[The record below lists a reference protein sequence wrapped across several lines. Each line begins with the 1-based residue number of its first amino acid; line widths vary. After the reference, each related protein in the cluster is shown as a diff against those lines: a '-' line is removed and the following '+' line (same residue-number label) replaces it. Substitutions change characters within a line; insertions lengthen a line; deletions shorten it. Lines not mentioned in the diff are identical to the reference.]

1 MAANKLTREQIARLL
16 QLSGGNIG
24 AVTDL
29 GVNPNQVLA
38 VLLSSPELLTSAR
51 TKAQSQAEELGLDS
65 FREDFEYD
73 PDSNINSVSMA
84 YEAMPEKY
92 RDLANV
98 YFTQLKTTGGVKT
111 GIDTVNKT
119 IFEDSREQ
127 LKTDFG
133 LTDDEFDSFK
143 NDLKKDAEGF
153 IEQEN
158 TRKRNQM
165 KAFINRQKEY
175 GIKEGVDPA
184 EAVLSKASGF
194 SGLSSLPMSFEDFSK
209 AESESFTKKL
219 KESGR
224 DDAAVAALLP
234 KFQERLQKEVGG
246 RYKSVALMR
255 LLKQNLLGE

>member
-1 MAANKLTREQIARLL
+1 MAAKKLSREQIAKLL
-16 QLSGGNIG
+16 QLSGGNIE

-29 GVNPNQVLA
+29 GINPNQVLA
-38 VLLSSPELLTSAR
+38 TLLSSPELLTSAR
-51 TKAQSQAEELGLDS
+51 TRAQSQAQELGLDS

-84 YEAMPEKY
+84 YDAMPEKY
-92 RDLANV
+92 RLLAKD
-98 YFTQLKTTGGVKT
+98 YFDAVKDSGGVKT
-111 GIDTVNKT
+111 EIDKANKA
-119 IFEDSREQ
+119 FEDSRDALMQ
-127 LKTDFG
+127 QYGF
-133 LTDDEFDSFK
+133 TDDEFDSFK

-153 IEQEN
+153 VEQEN

-165 KAFINRQKEY
+165 KAFINRKKEY

-184 EAVLSKASGF
+184 EAVLAKTSGF
-194 SGLSSLPMSFEDFSK
+194 KGLSTLPMSFEDFSK
-209 AESESFTKKL
+209 AESESFSKKL

-224 DDAAVAALLP
+224 DEAAVAALLP
-234 KFQERLQKEVGG
+234 QFQERLQKDVGG